1 MRKRKFIASALA
13 AVTAAGAV
21 LATAGPANA
30 ERYRYRHHNDS
41 SDEVAAAIVGGVAG
55 LALGAMLSSG
65 GRDRYDRYDGYD
77 RRYYN
82 GYSYDP
88 GYDRYRGGYSYGA
101 PYGRSYGRTYGYY
114 DRRGPRTCITRD
126 RVYDPYLG
134 RRVTVERR
142 YRC

>member
-1 MRKRKFIASALA
+1 MRTRKFIASALA

-21 LATAGPANA
+21 LATAGPASA
-30 ERYRYRHHNDS
+30 ERYRYRHHNDKD
-41 SDEVAAAIVGGVAG
+41 DEVAAAIMGGVAG
-55 LALGAMLSSG
+55 LALGAMLSGG
-65 GRDRYDRYDGYD
+65 GRDRSDRY
-77 RRYYN
+77 YYN

-88 GYDRYRGGYSYGA
+88 RHDRYRGGYYNYSYGA
-101 PYGRSYGRTYGYY
+101 PYGRAYGYY
-114 DRRGPRTCITRD
+114 DRRGPRTCVTRD